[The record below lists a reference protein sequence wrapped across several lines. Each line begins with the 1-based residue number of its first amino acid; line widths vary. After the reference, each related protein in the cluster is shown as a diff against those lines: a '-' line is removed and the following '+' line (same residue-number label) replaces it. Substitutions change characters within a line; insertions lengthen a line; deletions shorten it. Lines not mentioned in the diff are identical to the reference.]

1 MTCERYRAPASARCR
16 RRQATGGGPM
26 LLQVMA
32 ETYRL
37 DLLRSLENRLG
48 MTGFSRI
55 AGVDEAGRGCLAGPV
70 VVAAVIVDPDSGV
83 PGVDDSK
90 NLSASRREMLAPC
103 IRAAARAV
111 SVVAIGPA
119 RIDRINILEAT
130 RLGMMRALDQL
141 RLQPD
146 FVLLDAVFLP
156 ELQTPSLPLVRGDCI
171 SYAIACAS
179 ILAKVERDR
188 IMTDLDLL
196 YPQYGFARHKGYGA
210 REHRAALREF
220 GPTPAHRLS
229 FRSVVPRRSEPWH

>member
-1 MTCERYRAPASARCR
+1 
-16 RRQATGGGPM
+16 M

-130 RLGMMRALDQL
+130 RLGD
-141 RLQPD
+141 
-146 FVLLDAVFLP
+146 DASP
-156 ELQTPSLPLVRGDCI
+156 RSAE
-171 SYAIACAS
+171 IA
-179 ILAKVERDR
+179 
-188 IMTDLDLL
+188 
-196 YPQYGFARHKGYGA
+196 ARFRVVGCGI
-210 REHRAALREF
+210 
-220 GPTPAHRLS
+220 PA
-229 FRSVVPRRSEPWH
+229 